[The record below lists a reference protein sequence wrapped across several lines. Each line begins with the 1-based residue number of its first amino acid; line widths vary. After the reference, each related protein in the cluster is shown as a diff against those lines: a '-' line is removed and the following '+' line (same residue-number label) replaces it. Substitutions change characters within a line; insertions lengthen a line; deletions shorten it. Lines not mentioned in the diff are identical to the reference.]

1 MGLDIVLLALL
12 TWYGFKGYK
21 KGIVQVLFS
30 AVAMIAATLGALKL
44 SGKISG
50 YFFQKDSDI
59 SPWLPVLSF
68 ILVFS
73 AILFLVFLIS
83 KTIDSSLKKIRL
95 GWLNRLAGMA
105 LYILM
110 ISFVFSTVLWIG
122 DKVNLIKPETKSASL
137 TYPFIAPI
145 APKGFE
151 LFGTVLPFV
160 KSSYAEM
167 EALFDKVDQH
177 LPE

>member
-50 YFFQKDSDI
+50 YFFQKNSDI

-145 APKGFE
+145 APRGFE

>member
-30 AVAMIAATLGALKL
+30 TIAMIAATLGALKL
-44 SGKISG
+44 SGKLSG

-68 ILVFS
+68 ILVFA

-83 KTIDSSLKKIRL
+83 KTVDTSLKKIKL

-105 LYILM
+105 LYILI
-110 ISFVFSTVLWIG
+110 ISFVFSTILWLG
-122 DKVNLIKPETKSASL
+122 DKVNLIKPETKAASV
-137 TYPFIAPI
+137 TYAFIAPI

-151 LFGTVLPFV
+151 LAGTLLPFV
-160 KSSYAEM
+160 KSSYAEL
-167 EALFDKVDQH
+167 EALFDKIDGH
-177 LPE
+177 LP

>member
-12 TWYGFKGYK
+12 TWYGFKGYR

-30 AVAMIAATLGALKL
+30 TIAMIAATLGALKL
-44 SGKISG
+44 SGKLSG

-68 ILVFS
+68 ILVFA
-73 AILFLVFLIS
+73 AILFLVYLIS
-83 KTIDSSLKKIRL
+83 KTVDSSLKKVRL

-105 LYILM
+105 LYILI

-122 DKVNLIKPETKSASL
+122 DKVNLIKPETKAASV
-137 TYPFIAPI
+137 TYPLIAPI
-145 APKGFE
+145 APIGFE
-151 LFGTVLPFV
+151 FFGTILPFV
-160 KSSYAEM
+160 KSSYAEL
-167 EALFDKVDQH
+167 EALFDKIDGH
-177 LPE
+177 LP

>member
-50 YFFQKDSDI
+50 YFFQKNSDI

-73 AILFLVFLIS
+73 AVLFLVFLIS

-145 APKGFE
+145 APRGFE

>member
-30 AVAMIAATLGALKL
+30 AVAMIAATLGALML

-50 YFFQKDSDI
+50 YFFQKNSDI

-145 APKGFE
+145 APRGFE